1 MTYITQGTV
10 QIKINDDGDHYLMI
24 DPIQDYVVKHAKQD
38 YIVFIDITDMK
49 NAKLFDKSKSEISIK
64 KGSFLIQ
71 PLINAAFKKTN
82 IEIEVEIDDSVVPAI
97 TTIKSIRIPAIS

>member
-82 IEIEVEIDDSVVPAI
+82 IEIEVEIGSAAPA
-97 TTIKSIRIPAIS
+97 IKSIRIPAIS